1 MDRLRA
7 RVQQSARC
15 FASGTPSTER
25 KRGSFLEG
33 TLRRSFRGS
42 LGRQRQGEGP
52 GAIEA
57 WLQDEKAGLRS
68 CLVEKWRK
76 LQGMEQDQA
85 MKKYMSLIREWQGY
99 GSTLFDVE
107 VSVYTYTHT
116 HVIHQP
122 AGLLNKFSLFV
133 SV

>member
-1 MDRLRA
+1 MGRLRA
-7 RVQQSARC
+7 RVQQSART
-15 FASGTPSTER
+15 FASGNGSIAASTEK

-52 GAIEA
+52 TAIEA
-57 WLQDEKAGLRS
+57 WLQDEKAGLIS

-76 LQGMEQDQA
+76 LQGMEQEQA
-85 MKKYMSLIREWQGY
+85 MKKYMSLIKEWQGY

-107 VSVYTYTHT
+107 VRKHTHT
-116 HVIHQP
+116 HTQNASAIRRN
-122 AGLLNKFSLFV
+122 LE
-133 SV
+133 